1 MVKKVEHRF
10 SKNPRAMRVIRK
22 GLIDLQEDE
31 KNLLKELFIFR
42 SLDHPSILKIYEFYE
57 DERCYYIVSE

>member
-10 SKNPRAMRVIRK
+10 SKNIRAMRVIRK

-31 KNLLKELFIFR
+31 KNLLKEVFIFR
-42 SLDHPSILKIYEFYE
+42 SLVFY
-57 DERCYYIVSE
+57 